1 MIKPKITEEEAMKVL
16 KEQQLLFTQL
26 GMTISD
32 YINARLTGR
41 SMHEVLIERATKE
54 DLTIHQECDMFQF
67 LVLFGIFYICLCL
80 TFDYKKEK

>member
-1 MIKPKITEEEAMKVL
+1 MIKPKITEEEAMEVL

-41 SMHEVLIERATKE
+41 SMYEVLLERAAKE
-54 DLTIHQECDMFQF
+54 DMMEH
-67 LVLFGIFYICLCL
+67 
-80 TFDYKKEK
+80 

>member
-1 MIKPKITEEEAMKVL
+1 MKIPKITEEEAMEVL

-41 SMHEVLIERATKE
+41 SIYESLMERVARE
-54 DLTIHQECDMFQF
+54 DMVEH
-67 LVLFGIFYICLCL
+67 
-80 TFDYKKEK
+80 

>member
-1 MIKPKITEEEAMKVL
+1 MMKPKITDEEAIEVL

-41 SMHEVLIERATKE
+41 SIYDLSLIH
-54 DLTIHQECDMFQF
+54 I
-67 LVLFGIFYICLCL
+67 
-80 TFDYKKEK
+80 

>member
-1 MIKPKITEEEAMKVL
+1 MMGKITEEEAMKVM

-41 SMHEVLIERATKE
+41 SMYEVLLERASRE
-54 DLTIHQECDMFQF
+54 DLVEH
-67 LVLFGIFYICLCL
+67 
-80 TFDYKKEK
+80 

>member
-1 MIKPKITEEEAMKVL
+1 MIKPKITEEEAMEVL

-41 SMHEVLIERATKE
+41 SIYDVLMERVAKE
-54 DLTIHQECDMFQF
+54 DLTIHQEYGMFQL

>member
-1 MIKPKITEEEAMKVL
+1 MKIPKITEDEAMEVL

-41 SMHEVLIERATKE
+41 SIYDVLLERVARE
-54 DLTIHQECDMFQF
+54 DTVVH
-67 LVLFGIFYICLCL
+67 
-80 TFDYKKEK
+80 

>member
-1 MIKPKITEEEAMKVL
+1 MMKPKITEEEAMKVL

-41 SMHEVLIERATKE
+41 SIYEVLMERVARE
-54 DLTIHQECDMFQF
+54 DLTIH
-67 LVLFGIFYICLCL
+67 
-80 TFDYKKEK
+80 